1 MSALEQAV
9 RDTLWPQS
17 VHFSHPEKKQGDPES
32 LRRQQ
37 AAAVPSI
44 PIMPTQAYALFNT
57 PIGHCGIAW
66 SERGLTGVQLP
77 EQDEA
82 STRARMDRRFPQC
95 SDAIA
100 PPPVQEAIDAVVA
113 LLSGAPTAPVDLSN
127 VVLDMDGVPPF
138 HQRVY
143 EVARR
148 LLPGETVTYGE
159 MARRLGDPGAARAV
173 GQALGSN
180 PFAPVVP
187 CHRVLA
193 ADGRAGGFSANGGV
207 STKLRLLLIERTRFN
222 GPGLFDD
229 PVDAP
234 LP

>member
-1 MSALEQAV
+1 
-9 RDTLWPQS
+9 
-17 VHFSHPEKKQGDPES
+17 
-32 LRRQQ
+32 
-37 AAAVPSI
+37 
-44 PIMPTQAYALFNT
+44 MPTQAYALFNT

-66 SERGLTGVQLP
+66 SERGVTGVQLP

-82 STRARMDRRFPQC
+82 ATRTRMGRRFPK
-95 SDAIA
+95 SSEGVA
-100 PPPVQEAIDAVVA
+100 PPQVQEAIGSVVA
-113 LLSGAPTAPVDLSN
+113 LLSGAPTTPLDLSN

-143 EVARR
+143 ALARR

-159 MARRLGDPGAARAV
+159 MARQLGDPGAARAV

-207 STKLRLLLIERTRFN
+207 TTKLRLLLIERARFN

-229 PVDAP
+229 PVDAQ